1 MNLRKPCVTVT
12 IGRKG
17 INMHVEV
24 ASCSDIGLVRD
35 HNEDYI
41 GSDQTLGIVALADGM
56 GGHQAGEIAS
66 EIAVNTIIQEITK
79 PLLKLIHSSSDTNE
93 HYYQYL
99 KQLLEQAVM
108 RANQVIYQ
116 TAKEQVHCYGMGTT
130 IVAAIFHLG
139 VISIAHV
146 GDSRLYRFRNQQ
158 LQQLTIDHSVLQELI
173 DCGFFTPQQARHAPN
188 RNLVTRALGVE
199 ERVLVDVQQYKVDKN
214 DIYLLCSDGLNDML
228 EDEEI
233 QAVLLEN
240 NHQLKEAAY
249 ALVEAANAKGGE
261 DNVSV
266 ILVRPVFD
274 DTDGWLKKLAKWW
287 GK

>member
-1 MNLRKPCVTVT
+1 
-12 IGRKG
+12 
-17 INMHVEV
+17 MHVEV

-41 GSDQTLGIVALADGM
+41 DSDQTLGIVVLADGM
-56 GGHQAGEIAS
+56 GGYQAGEIAS

-79 PLLKLIHSSSDTNE
+79 PLLKLIQHQSHINE
-93 HYYQYL
+93 HYYQHL

-108 RANQVIYQ
+108 TANQVIYQ
-116 TAKEQVHCYGMGTT
+116 TAEEQAHYHGMGTT
-130 IVAAIFHLG
+130 VVAAIFHLG
-139 VISIAHV
+139 LISIAHV

-188 RNLVTRALGVE
+188 RNLVTRALGVGQT
-199 ERVLVDVQQYKVDKN
+199 VIVDVQQYKVDKN

-233 QAVLLEN
+233 QTILFEN
-240 NHQLKEAAY
+240 NYQLKKAAH
-249 ALVEAANAKGGE
+249 ALIEAANAKGGE
-261 DNVSV
+261 DNISV
-266 ILVRPVFD
+266 ILVRPIFD
-274 DTDGWLKKLAKWW
+274 DNSGWLKKLTKWW
-287 GK
+287 GKQQLF